1 MQAKP
6 TQSALVA
13 LLVSVGEPVAV
24 ILSRFAKC
32 GASTLVLVI
41 TSVLKNGVQPAP
53 TAAFRTHPLCVGV

>member
-24 ILSRFAKC
+24 IL
-32 GASTLVLVI
+32 
-41 TSVLKNGVQPAP
+41 
-53 TAAFRTHPLCVGV
+53 PLCYSARAR